1 MVLNN
6 AGNIVQ
12 KCWDELVTRFPTIA
26 LDEFQVM
33 PNHVHLLLWL
43 LANPEYLKALG
54 AASSAPTL
62 GEVMRAFKSITAIEI
77 NRCLNR
83 SGQLWQRNYWD
94 RIVRDEI
101 ELENFRNYIRTNPA
115 RWDKDQLH
123 PNAPPNQFNR
133 WEQL

>member
-1 MVLNN
+1 
-6 AGNIVQ
+6 
-12 KCWDELVTRFPTIA
+12 
-26 LDEFQVM
+26 
-33 PNHVHLLLWL
+33 
-43 LANPEYLKALG
+43 
-54 AASSAPTL
+54 
-62 GEVMRAFKSITAIEI
+62 MRAFKSITAIEF